1 VSMSHPDERLTGA
14 VAPAVRSA
22 DSMTPLPVSEL
33 ARGVADR
40 ARDRRA
46 RWNTAV
52 AGAIFLAIAWAY
64 LHLVR
69 SRGLWL
75 DEYGTLWV
83 VGGSAAEVSERTYQ
97 FQGQSPLYYYAVWLP
112 TQLFGMSELAL
123 RLPSLLFVLLA
134 SVLLGSAAK
143 EWYGE
148 RAGLQARVFAW
159 CVPPV
164 LGAALAARPYSLAL
178 VGCACAW
185 LGYARAVNGARGGR
199 LLFVA
204 GGALLFWAHY
214 LLAVFLIGFVA
225 AHVAVRALRA
235 RYSLASLLGDSLL
248 VFVVCLPGLPHLH
261 ALWRRRGDLDWMPA
275 PDNLAWVPLVLPALL
290 TVAVALAC
298 RSRATWTH
306 ARIRGACAAI
316 GTPLLLIFVG
326 VHFGPNLTAERYLLP
341 TVLGGILLAVGVIS
355 TLSPGAT
362 RPAVVLFLTGAVIVP
377 AARGSLV
384 IGMTQD
390 WTSVRRHLD
399 AAFTRDP
406 GVLVLY
412 RSGFV
417 EEDAADSRRVSP
429 ADLAPLRPPGLPEF
443 RARVIP
449 LTFSWN
455 AQVVERLNDTL
466 PLLRDGRPVY
476 YVSSLP
482 YWSKTGRYDALL
494 SRWIIERA
502 PRVRAEVL
510 PCCAGVQ
517 MIRFATDP

>member
-1 VSMSHPDERLTGA
+1 MSHPDERLTGA
-14 VAPAVRSA
+14 VGQAVGSA
-22 DSMTPLPVSEL
+22 DLTTPLPDSEP
-33 ARGVADR
+33 ARGLADS
-40 ARDRRA
+40 ARDARA
-46 RWNTAV
+46 RWNTAL
-52 AGAIFLAIAWAY
+52 AGAIFLAIAWTY

-83 VGGSAAEVSERTYQ
+83 VGGSAADVSERVYQ
-97 FQGQSPLYYYAVWLP
+97 FQGQSPLYYYAAWLS
-112 TQLFGMSELAL
+112 TQLFGISELAL
-123 RLPSLLFVLLA
+123 RLPSLIFVLLA
-134 SVLLGSAAK
+134 SVLLGSAAE
-143 EWYGE
+143 EWYGR

-185 LGYARAVNGARGGR
+185 LGYARAVNGKRGGR

-214 LLAVFLIGFVA
+214 LLAVFLVGFVA

-235 RYSLASLLGDSLL
+235 RYSLASVLCDSLL
-248 VFVVCLPGLPHLH
+248 IALVCLPGLPHLY

-290 TVAVALAC
+290 TVAVALAF
-298 RSRATWTH
+298 RSRAAFTSP
-306 ARIRGACAAI
+306 RIRGACVAI
-316 GTPLLLIFVG
+316 GTPLLLIFVA

-341 TVLGGILLAVGVIS
+341 TALGGILLAVGVIS

-390 WTSVRRHLD
+390 WTSVRRQLD

-406 GVLVLY
+406 GVLIVY

-417 EEDAADSRRVSP
+417 EEDAADRRSVSP

-443 RARVIP
+443 RGRVIP

-455 AQVVERLNDTL
+455 AQLTTRLNETL
-466 PLLRDGRPVY
+466 AVLREGRPVY
-476 YVSSLP
+476 FVSSLP
-482 YWSKTGRYDALL
+482 YWSKTGRYDELL
-494 SRWIIERA
+494 SRWIVERS
-502 PRVRAEVL
+502 PDVRAEVL

-517 MIRFATDP
+517 MIRFATHP